1 MDSLNTFFPG
11 AVFTHNVLAGGSASK
26 YPGGNLF
33 PSLDEFERQFE
44 DFKDGDYRLL
54 PTSRWK
60 GAGSDGE
67 DLGASIDALT
77 NVLQGGRGQRPER
90 TLPERGRGRGR
101 VGG

>member
-1 MDSLNTFFPG
+1 
-11 AVFTHNVLAGGSASK
+11 VLAGGSASK

-77 NVLQGGRGQRPER
+77 NVLAGGRGQRPER